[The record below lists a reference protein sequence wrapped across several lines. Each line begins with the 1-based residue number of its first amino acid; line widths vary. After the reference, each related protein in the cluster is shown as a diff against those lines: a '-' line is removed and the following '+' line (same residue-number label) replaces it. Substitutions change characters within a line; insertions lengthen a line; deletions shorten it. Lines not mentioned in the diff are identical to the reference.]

1 VRRLRTG
8 TVRPRVPVWITLGLL
23 ALGVARAGEWP
34 GLDAHGQA
42 LVVGRVFEDRDGDGL
57 YSEGDRGLPGVRL
70 LTDGGLQALTDGEG
84 LFHLQLLLGG
94 LELLAGHLVVLDR
107 SSLPAGA
114 QVTGTSRRL
123 LHLAP
128 LETVQV
134 LFPVRSPASEPAGP
148 GPLPARAG
156 HPGLALHTR
165 DHGLWGAAALE
176 VPGGCRLEA
185 DGEPVPV
192 DPAGLA
198 LVPIALAGD
207 VNSRLVVLAC
217 EDGRLEAWLLALHR
231 VQRPAGGALI
241 VPGAPRALAVCQ
253 GSNLGEVEHTRSVE
267 LDCRSLP
274 GASLLLGGQRVEQQ
288 TRRLVLDVLPGENTF
303 PLELAL
309 DSGERLAS
317 RLTWQVQRVWATGAL
332 LGTAALG
339 YAFGGGAEGV
349 YLGGRLRG
357 LLEAYLPLELRLRL
371 SGGLESSELDGL
383 SAGEAARQ
391 VLGPA
396 RDASRW
402 ERAPDPEAGWALTG
416 DDGALWSANPTSS
429 RYRLELLRKGSRLGY
444 GEFALDDG
452 ASLRLGQVRRSL
464 VGAFGRVRALE
475 DVFSGPAPAL
485 QLDLEG
491 FWARPDA
498 DPSSAAL
505 PVAPEALRAASQQP
519 AHEEFLATGGSL
531 YFLRHAWLV
540 EGSERLLVEARDART
555 GLPLAQRR
563 LRRGVDYEVDWSAG
577 RILLTQ
583 PLDPGLLTASAIR
596 LAPLGGRTTVLVA
609 DYEHLTLADADPRDE
624 LVGGRVALAGRPG
637 GGLVLEASGKALGG
651 LSTGDSAD
659 YLLWQ
664 TSARASLGDLLEV
677 WGGYTRTQG
686 RALAPAY
693 SIDGGLSF
701 LEASTPRRS
710 EGEALEA
717 GLKLTTEVV
726 SSELRYRRWL
736 EGFADGAIT
745 ASGDLNQFIGNINAT
760 PWEDWSFSGSA
771 RTDQRAGGLAWD
783 GTLGIRNRPLESL
796 ELSLEAAYE
805 ASDPRGSGAA
815 AADFA
820 ALHGDGERALVGLRA
835 SWTALPGWSLF
846 VGHQQCVHLAGVGRT
861 ARDLSLAS
869 AGTQLALTE
878 DLAVGLEAG
887 WGPEIGNLVRL
898 GLSEQLDADRSSFA
912 YTTFTTDG
920 SAVRQGGWTAGQS
933 GRTEQGWLVSS
944 GQSWTALEG
953 GQAAGQQVAVEI
965 PLGSPWRVKLA
976 YERAEADA
984 PADALARGDIL
995 GGPFE
1000 DRVGAGLGRPGRR
1013 NALFGRL
1020 AYVGERLQVST
1031 AGEYRVEEHLPLA
1044 GHTELEP
1051 EAATAHRQTV
1061 LRLGVRWT
1069 PLAGLALGGR
1079 VAWAET
1085 FGGRTGAD
1093 GPGLPEGGFFEGS
1106 AALAWRPGSLP
1117 WLALLARAAG
1127 GEEQAPEREAAVLGR
1142 ERWAMGTLAFH
1153 LAPWPWL
1160 QPSLALAPWWS
1171 VYTPTDGVAAERVGL
1186 LGLLRLSSEI
1196 WSGLGLSVEARLS
1209 VNHPGY
1215 ELELGAPTES
1225 AAAGFALEAFY
1236 RLANESLGGLRL
1248 GIGYSFSDIPDPL
1261 LSDLHAGRQGV
1272 FLRLEGDL

>member
-1 VRRLRTG
+1 MG
-8 TVRPRVPVWITLGLL
+8 WIALGLL
-23 ALGVARAGEWP
+23 SLGAARAGEWP
-34 GLDAHGQA
+34 GLDVRGQA
-42 LVVGRVFEDRDGDGL
+42 LVVGRVFEDLDGDGRF
-57 YSEGDRGLPGVRL
+57 SAGERGLPGVRL
-70 LTDGGLQALTDGEG
+70 LTDGGLQALTDADG
-84 LFHLQLLLGG
+84 LFHLQLLAGG
-94 LELLAGHLVVLDR
+94 LELQAGHLVVLDR

-114 QVTGTSRRL
+114 RVSGTSRRL

-134 LFPVRSPASEPAGP
+134 SFPVRSPAAEPGGP
-148 GPLPARAG
+148 SPLPARQG
-156 HPGLALHTR
+156 HPGLALR
-165 DHGLWGAAALE
+165 AQAGALWGAAALE
-176 VPGGCRLEA
+176 VPEGCWLEA
-185 DGEPVPV
+185 DGQPLELDPARLALIPVP
-192 DPAGLA
+192 LA
-198 LVPIALAGD
+198 AD

-217 EDGRLEAWLLALHR
+217 EDGRLEAWLLRLHR
-231 VQRPAGGALI
+231 VLRPSGGALV

-253 GSNLGEVEHTRSVE
+253 GSRLGEVERTRSVE

-274 GASLLLGGQRVEQQ
+274 GASLSLGAQRVGQV
-288 TRRLVLDVLPGENTF
+288 TRRLVLEVEPGPNTF
-303 PLELAL
+303 PLEVVL
-309 DSGERLAS
+309 DGGGRLAS
-317 RLTWQVQRVWATGAL
+317 QVTWQVRQVSATGAL

-357 LLEAYLPLELRLRL
+357 QLEASLPLELRLRL
-371 SGGLESSELDGL
+371 SGGLESSNLEGL
-383 SAGEAARQ
+383 AAGQAARQ

-396 RDASRW
+396 RDPGRW
-402 ERAPDPEAGWALTG
+402 ERAPDPEAGWSLSG
-416 DDGALWSANPTSS
+416 DDGALWSVNPSAS
-429 RYRLELLRKGSRLGY
+429 RYRLELLRKASRLGY

-464 VGAFGRVRALE
+464 VGAFGRVSALE
-475 DVFSGPAPAL
+475 DVFGGPAPAL
-485 QLDLEG
+485 QLELDG
-491 FWARPDA
+491 FWARPDP

-505 PVAPEALRAASQQP
+505 PVGPKALRTASQLP
-519 AHEEFLATGGSL
+519 AHEELLATGGSL
-531 YFLRHAWLV
+531 YFLGHGWVV

-583 PLDPGLLTASAIR
+583 PLDPGLLTGSAIR

-609 DYEHLTLADADPRDE
+609 DYEHLALADTDPRDT
-624 LVGGRVALAGRPG
+624 LVGGRVGIAGRPG

-664 TSARASLGDLLEV
+664 TSARAALGELLEV
-677 WGGYTRTQG
+677 WAGYTRTQG
-686 RALAPAY
+686 HILTPAY
-693 SIDGGLSF
+693 SLDGGLSF
-701 LEASTPRRS
+701 LEAPAPRRAQ
-710 EGEALEA
+710 GEALEA
-717 GLKLTTEVV
+717 GLELALEGLR
-726 SSELRYRRWL
+726 SELRYRRWL
-736 EGFADGAIT
+736 EGFADGWVV
-745 ASGDLNQFIGNINAT
+745 ASGDLNQFIGSIDAT
-760 PWEDWSFSGSA
+760 PWEDWIIHA
-771 RTDQRAGGLAWD
+771 AATTDQRAGGLAWD
-783 GTLGIRNRPLESL
+783 TRLGIRNRPIEPLEIA
-796 ELSLEAAYE
+796 LEASFE
-805 ASDPRGSGAA
+805 AASPRGSGLAA
-815 AADFA
+815 QDFA
-820 ALHGDGERALVGLRA
+820 ALRGDGQRSLVGLRA
-835 SWTALPGWSLF
+835 NWEVLPGWSLF
-846 VGHQQCVHLAGVGRT
+846 AGHQQAVYLAGVGRP

-878 DLAVGLEAG
+878 GLAVGLEAG

-898 GLSEQLDADRSSFA
+898 GLSEQLDGERSSFA

-944 GQSWTALEG
+944 GQSWSALEG

-965 PLGSPWRVKLA
+965 PLGSPWRLKLA

-984 PADALARGDIL
+984 PADGLARADLL

-1020 AYVGERLQVST
+1020 AYVGERLQLST
-1031 AGEYRVEEHLPLA
+1031 AAEYRVEEHLPLA
-1044 GHTELEP
+1044 GLSG
-1051 EAATAHRQTV
+1051 AAADAASAHRQAV
-1061 LRLGVRWT
+1061 LRLGLRWT

-1085 FGGRTGAD
+1085 FGGPTGDD

-1106 AALAWRPGSLP
+1106 AAVVWRPGALP

-1127 GEEQAPEREAAVLGR
+1127 GEEQAPARAEAELGQ
-1142 ERWAMGTLAFH
+1142 ERWAMGTLAVH
-1153 LAPWPWL
+1153 LAPWSWL

-1171 VYTPTDGVAAERVGL
+1171 AYTPADGPSAERVGL
-1186 LGLLRLSSEI
+1186 LGLLRLSSEV
-1196 WSGLGLSVEARLS
+1196 WAGLGLSVEARLA
-1209 VNHPGY
+1209 VNRPGY
-1215 ELELGAPTES
+1215 DLALGMAAEP

-1248 GIGYSFSDIPDPL
+1248 GVGYSFSDIPDPL

-1272 FLRLEGDL
+1272 FIRLEGDL